1 MGLACYSV
9 WFLAF
14 PLCRANQR
22 PALQGCQ
29 AGNRPAK
36 EQEKKKIFA
45 FGAELNE
52 LNVIVR
58 LQSNTKTRLKLGQS
72 CLPSVYTRGTINTDM
87 TNGAGQVMES
97 RRVNGS
103 KETQSTGRCEHKFTP
118 PMLKPGSS
126 TPDRHLTLAQYS
138 RSAFINPGDHLCYH
152 QLEIH
157 QCLLLS

>member
-1 MGLACYSV
+1 MLAVPCGS
-9 WFLAF
+9 WLS
-14 PLCRANQR
+14 LCVELTKDQHSRA
-22 PALQGCQ
+22 AKQGTGQ
-29 AGNRPAK
+29 LRNKKR
-36 EQEKKKIFA
+36 KKKVFA

-52 LNVIVR
+52 LNVIAR
-58 LQSNTKTRLKLGQS
+58 LQSNTKTQLKLGQS

-126 TPDRHLTLAQYS
+126 TPDRHL
-138 RSAFINPGDHLCYH
+138 R
-152 QLEIH
+152 
-157 QCLLLS
+157 